1 MMAFEFLIPAKWV
14 NWAGNWFTW
23 TDVSPCCSKKIFWY
37 AILACTITKKSTV
50 INFRSCI
57 KKDQGH
63 MRRRLSPA
71 LSTLLWKKGRL
82 KWLVTLRLLSS
93 QVNDYKISFDKR
105 PTLVT
110 EIILEGEN
118 FTPMEVVINF
128 STNATSVLSKLC
140 APLRI
145 KQQQCQ
151 QQQKSLSCLKTK
163 HNKTVFAK

>member
-1 MMAFEFLIPAKWV
+1 MHKKGPGTHAKE
-14 NWAGNWFTW
+14 A
-23 TDVSPCCSKKIFWY
+23 
-37 AILACTITKKSTV
+37 L
-50 INFRSCI
+50 
-57 KKDQGH
+57 
-63 MRRRLSPA
+63 PA

-105 PTLVT
+105 PTLLT
-110 EIILEGEN
+110 EMILEGEN
-118 FTPMEVVINF
+118 VTPMEVVINS
-128 STNATSVLSKLC
+128 STNATLVLSKLC